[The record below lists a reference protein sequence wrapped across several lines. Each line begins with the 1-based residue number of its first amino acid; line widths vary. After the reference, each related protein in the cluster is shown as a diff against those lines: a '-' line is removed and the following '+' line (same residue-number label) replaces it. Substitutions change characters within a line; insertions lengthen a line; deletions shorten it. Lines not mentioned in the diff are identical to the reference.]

1 MLAYTIQRIVLA
13 FVIVAIAVATM
24 FVMIHAVP
32 GDPVNVILGPRA
44 TLEMKTALRE
54 RLHLDDPVVL
64 QIFYFFGGL
73 LRGDLGFDLISNR
86 PVLDII
92 LEQFPH
98 TLALVGAALLMSTL
112 GIPIGCYAALHRD
125 GLFDR
130 ISGVLSISIIAVPG
144 IVVGLYLLML
154 FSVKLRWFPAIG
166 VGRGGDFLGYLWHMV
181 LPVFTIGIS
190 WIGYISRIVRAS
202 MIEVMNQ
209 NHVRMAR
216 AFGLQESTIASRY
229 GLRLAVLPA
238 ITMLGVSVAFI
249 LSTTV
254 IIEIIFSRPG
264 IGRLLYES
272 VISRNYP
279 LVMGTVL
286 LSTVIIVAGT
296 TIADL
301 FNAMLDPRA
310 RQGDD

>member
-1 MLAYTIQRIVLA
+1 MIAYTIQRIVLA

-44 TLEMKTALRE
+44 TLEMKLALRE
-54 RLHLDDPVVL
+54 RLHLDDPAIL

-98 TLALVGAALLMSTL
+98 TLVLVGTALLLSTL

-144 IVVGLYLLML
+144 IVVGLYLLMF

-166 VGRGGDFLGYLWHMV
+166 VGRDGDLVDYIWHLV

-216 AFGLQESTIASRY
+216 AFGLQETTIASRY

-238 ITMLGVSVAFI
+238 ITMIGVSVAFI
-249 LSTTV
+249 LSTAV

-286 LSTVIIVAGT
+286 LSTIVIVAGT
-296 TIADL
+296 TIAD
-301 FNAMLDPRA
+301 FINAMLDPRT

>member
-1 MLAYTIQRIVLA
+1 MIAYTIQRIVLA

-44 TLEMKTALRE
+44 TLEMKEALRE
-54 RLHLDDPVVL
+54 RLHLDDPAIL

-86 PVLDII
+86 PVLDIV

-98 TLALVGAALLMSTL
+98 TLALVGAALLLSTL

-130 ISGVLSISIIAVPG
+130 VSGVLSISIIAVPG
-144 IVVGLYLLML
+144 IVVGLYLLMF
-154 FSVKLRWFPAIG
+154 FSVELRWFPAIG
-166 VGRGGDFLGYLWHMV
+166 AGRTGDLADYLWHLV

-190 WIGYISRIVRAS
+190 WVGYISRIVRAS

-216 AFGLQESTIASRY
+216 AFGLQESTIANRY

-286 LSTVIIVAGT
+286 LSTIVIVAGT

-301 FNAMLDPRA
+301 VNAVLDPRA